1 MNDIQQIRR
10 LCFRDVLFQD
20 LSNTSGLVSAFTY
33 LLSHLLTL
41 PQDTM
46 PTLALN
52 NRALLHAMLAI
63 GSLHIALLQDGPKWP
78 ALKHYHIA
86 IRCVARSVRLPM
98 RRGQPSILAA
108 TLLLGWYELMSGEH
122 QQWSSH
128 LYGATQLL
136 KEIDFAGIT
145 KFLKNRK
152 LQQRQARYG
161 NLYHHEMALGR
172 FESHPDEQAGFS
184 GNPNYDDVNED
195 LVSMIMGKKLRYDAY
210 GQVLEDFDAPSN
222 QHKVY
227 TQRELETYE
236 TQRDLFWWYCKN
248 DAFQSIISGNRLL

>member
-1 MNDIQQIRR
+1 
-10 LCFRDVLFQD
+10 
-20 LSNTSGLVSAFTY
+20 
-33 LLSHLLTL
+33 
-41 PQDTM
+41 M

-52 NRALLHAMLAI
+52 NQALLHAMLAI
-63 GSLHIALLQDGPKWP
+63 GSLHIALLQDGPKTP
-78 ALKHYHIA
+78 TLKHYHIA
-86 IRCVARSVRLPM
+86 IRRLAKSVRLPM
-98 RRGQPSILAA
+98 RRGQPAVLAT

-122 QQWSSH
+122 QKWSGH
-128 LYGATQLL
+128 LLGATQLL

-172 FESHPDEQAGFS
+172 FESHPDEHHPDKRQPDERADFS
-184 GNPNYDDVNED
+184 EASKHVDVNEG
-195 LVSMIMGKKLRYDAY
+195 LVGMIMGKKLRYDEY
-210 GQVLEDFDAPSN
+210 GQVLEDFNAPGN

-236 TQRDLFWWYCKN
+236 TQRDLFWWYCKQ
-248 DAFQSIISGNRLL
+248 DAFQSILSGNRLL

>member
-1 MNDIQQIRR
+1 
-10 LCFRDVLFQD
+10 
-20 LSNTSGLVSAFTY
+20 
-33 LLSHLLTL
+33 
-41 PQDTM
+41 M

-52 NRALLHAMLAI
+52 NEALLHAMLAI
-63 GSLHIALLQDGPKWP
+63 GSLHIALLLRDGPKMP

-86 IRCVARSVRLPM
+86 IRRVAKSVRLPM
-98 RRGQPSILAA
+98 RRGQPAVLAA
-108 TLLLGWYELMSGEH
+108 TMLLGWYELMSGEH
-122 QQWSSH
+122 QKWSSH
-128 LYGATQLL
+128 LYGAAQLL

-152 LQQRQARYG
+152 LEQRQARYG

-172 FESHPDEQAGFS
+172 FESPSDERADFS
-184 GNPNYDDVNED
+184 QNLKYDDVNED
-195 LVSMIMGKKLRYDAY
+195 LVGMIMGKKLRYDAY

-222 QHKVY
+222 QHNVY

-248 DAFQSIISGNRLL
+248 DAFQSIVSGNRLL